1 MAITPKFNA
10 TIDADISKF
19 MKKAATVNKT
29 IQKMASEV
37 IVDIG
42 ANITDFMANATTV
55 ERQIENLDRG
65 TEVTIRGDVSNLQQ
79 AIAEANAGLAG
90 LDDDSTININGNSS
104 NFDNAVRGVNRQT
117 NTLSRRITE
126 AQIGADIGQFENRMV
141 EVVRALADADDTV
154 TPRIEADINSFMRD
168 ISDVQ
173 DRMRQVARSTASPE
187 VEADIAGF
195 MAQMASVES
204 QLDLVT
210 RTHDVNIRADTGS
223 ASARISALW
232 LQVRALTARDFVVG
246 IRARWANYQAV
257 MGAMAAFS
265 RNFGEIIGMTARGI
279 GIFISP
285 AIVPIVAS
293 LVGLLGQ
300 LGPMLG
306 VIMGSTFALATSFG
320 AAGIGAA
327 GFAAVA
333 IPSIGKVVK
342 TSKELKDIEE
352 KIAAATTWKE
362 RNKLMKE
369 QSSIL
374 DGMSKAQI
382 TAGDAL
388 NKFKDNYSNLV
399 KDMEKPVLESFA
411 SGLTGVTGILDLA
424 RPMIEN
430 VTDSVKNLM
439 DSLNASLE
447 ATDVKDFFKFLGDFA
462 GPALETIGKAVGN
475 FTMGLFNMMNAF
487 GPLATETQNSFLK
500 MSESFRSWADG
511 LSESEKFQSFVDY
524 VSTNMPKVRSIFSD
538 AIQGII
544 NLFAGFSVSSSDMM
558 SGLQDMME
566 RFKEWSSTLAQN
578 QGFQN
583 FIDYIKTNGP
593 VVVSVIGK
601 IVEFI
606 VRLGMAAA
614 PIGSWMLSVAS
625 AVLGFTNSLIAA
637 HPWIGKIVVVMTV
650 MAGALLA
657 AMPILV
663 GLNALTDGFI
673 ATLIKM
679 GAQALLQGARVA
691 AGWLIAMGPIGWV
704 TIAIAALAI
713 LIYKYWDEIS
723 AWTAKAWTAV
733 STAVTGAI
741 DKIMAWVSEKFP
753 ALYTV
758 IQAYMTMASEFLST
772 IWELIKGTFTNALAW
787 LKALVTGDFQGMKD
801 AASAQMELMSASISR
816 IWSAIQA
823 YIAKA
828 LPVIVNA
835 VKTKFTEM
843 AVATAV
849 KMNEIKQKISAKWE
863 EAKAATI
870 SKIASIVVSVAT
882 KFTEIVSKV
891 RTKMTEAKTALANKW
906 EEAKSATASKLANL
920 VSSVYKFF
928 SQVVTKVREKMT
940 EAVTT
945 LGAKVA
951 EMPGK
956 VLSYVSAMVSAGGNL
971 IQGLIDG
978 AVGMASSAIGAVKRI
993 AGDMV
998 DAALSFFKI
1007 KSPSRVFMEM
1017 GAYVSEGLAVGV
1029 KNKAKMA
1036 VSSVKRMASDM
1047 TSSFNPQLE
1056 MANMS
1061 ASAQLNTSVSR
1072 ADMGVVRHAFAAEV
1086 DSVEQNEPAI
1096 YVTNELVGDKIL
1108 TTVNRGQARQSRLSD
1123 GFYGK

>member
-1 MAITPKFNA
+1 MAIAPKFNA
-10 TIDADISKF
+10 IIDADISKF

-55 ERQIENLDRG
+55 EREIENLDRG

-90 LDDDSTININGNSS
+90 LNNDTTININGNNS
-104 NFDNAVRGVNRQT
+104 NFNNAVQNVNRQT

-126 AQIGADIGQFENRMV
+126 AQIGADISSFEDRMV
-141 EVVRALADADDTV
+141 EVTRALADADDTV

-168 ISDVQ
+168 ITKVQ
-173 DRMRQVARSTASPE
+173 DRMREVARSTASPE

-195 MAQMASVES
+195 MAQMSAVEA

-210 RTHDVNIRADTGS
+210 RTHDVDIRADTGS

-232 LQVRALTARDFVVG
+232 LQVRALTAKDFVIG
-246 IRARWANYQAV
+246 IQARWANYQAV

-265 RNFGEIIGMTARGI
+265 RNFAEIIGMTARGI

-285 AIVPIVAS
+285 AIVPILAS
-293 LVGLLGQ
+293 VVGLLGN

-320 AAGIGAA
+320 AAGIGVA

-411 SGLTGVTGILDLA
+411 SGLTGITGILNLA

-430 VTDSVKNLM
+430 VTGSVKNLM

-447 ATDVKDFFKFLGDFA
+447 AADVKDFFAFLGDFA

-511 LSESEKFQSFVDY
+511 LSESEKFQAFVDY

-593 VVVSVIGK
+593 VVVLVIGE
-601 IVEFI
+601 IVQFI
-606 VRLGMAAA
+606 VNLGIAAA
-614 PIGSWMLSVAS
+614 PMGEKMLAAAD
-625 AVLGFTNSLIAA
+625 AVLNFANGLLAA
-637 HPWIGKIVVVMTV
+637 HPWLGKIAVGMTV
-650 MAGALLA
+650 LIGAFLA
-657 AMPILV
+657 ALPTIV
-663 GLNALTDGFI
+663 GLNALTGGLITTFI
-673 ATLIKM
+673 RMGGTWLITAAKM
-679 GAQALLQGARVA
+679 A
-691 AGWLIAMGPIGWV
+691 AGWIIAMGPIGWV
-704 TIAIAALAI
+704 ILAVAALAI

-733 STAVTGAI
+733 STAVTAAV
-741 DKIMAWVSEKFP
+741 DKIMAWIQEKFP
-753 ALYTV
+753 AVYEV
-758 IQAYMTMASEFLST
+758 IQSYMTMAKDVLIT
-772 IWELIKGTFTNALAW
+772 IWDLIKGTFSNALAW
-787 LKALVTGDFQGMKD
+787 VKALVKGDFEGMSEAVKNQMTLMKD
-801 AASAQMELMSASISR
+801 SISR
-816 IWSAIQA
+816 IWDAIKEHLGRVIQ
-823 YIAKA
+823 IIKDKA
-828 LPVIVNA
+828 VE
-835 VKTKFTEM
+835 KFTELGNKVM
-843 AVATAV
+843 G
-849 KMNEIKQKISAKWE
+849 KILLLKNQALAKWIE
-863 EAKAATI
+863 L
-870 SKIASIVVSVAT
+870 
-882 KFTEIVSKV
+882 
-891 RTKMTEAKTALANKW
+891 KTATLRKIDEMKEKAVELFNKLK
-906 EEAKSATASKLANL
+906 EKIK
-920 VSSVYKFF
+920 
-928 SQVVTKVREKMT
+928 EKMI
-940 EAVTT
+940 EVVKNVAE
-945 LGAKVA
+945 KVG

-956 VLSYVSAMVSAGGNL
+956 VIGFVGEMVSAGGNL

-978 AVGMASSAIGAVKRI
+978 AVGMASSAISSIKSI

-998 DAALSFFKI
+998 GAALSYFKI

-1029 KNKAKMA
+1029 QNKASMA
-1036 VSSVKRMASDM
+1036 VNNVKRMASDM
-1047 TSSFNPQLE
+1047 TNAFNPQLA
-1056 MANMS
+1056 MADLS
-1061 ASAQLNTSVSR
+1061 ASAQLDTSVNR